1 MTTKQVNPRR
11 RLAIGSAVAGLAI
24 GSVLIAIEL
33 RQGATTERAFGG
45 FVILLAYAAILV
57 IFQSRS
63 ETAIVTS
70 VALVAAFGIAE
81 ATGRENWQFAV
92 MALILSGTYIAGII
106 WHRWR
111 M

>member
-1 MTTKQVNPRR
+1 
-11 RLAIGSAVAGLAI
+11 
-24 GSVLIAIEL
+24 LIAIEL
-33 RQGATTERAFGG
+33 RQGATAERAFGG
-45 FVILLAYAAILV
+45 FVILLAYAAILL
-57 IFQSRS
+57 IFQRRS
-63 ETAIVTS
+63 ETVRTLAGDPVDERWRIINEKALALAAIVTS
-70 VALVAAFGIAE
+70 VALVAAYGIAE